1 MPGLEHV
8 LVQSPAVAAPI
19 PGDGV
24 VQSAPEPSPSGVAV
38 LDEGV
43 LGAGHRSR
51 VGVELR
57 LVFEGPWRPQAFAEV
72 FAALVDA
79 TSVVAGFERVS
90 LEGAT
95 AEMPS
100 RTGELDPDERDY
112 LCRERLLDETD
123 YEEEEESW

>member
-8 LVQSPAVAAPI
+8 LVQSPAVATPI
-19 PGDGV
+19 AGDSA
-24 VQSAPEPSPSGVAV
+24 VQSAPEFSPSGAAV

-43 LGAGHRSR
+43 LGAGRRSR

-57 LVFEGPWRPQAFAEV
+57 LVFEGPRRPQAFAEV

-79 TSVVAGFERVS
+79 TSTLAGFERVS

-95 AEMPS
+95 ADLPS
-100 RTGELDPDERDY
+100 RRGELDPDERDY
-112 LCRERLLDETD
+112 RSRERWLDED
-123 YEEEEESW
+123 YVEIEEESW